1 MTLSYRSLV
10 PKKGEHVLAAGRCL
24 GAPDTV
30 DTFRLIAPCF
40 VSGQAAGI
48 AAALAAKKGVA
59 PRALPYAALKRELEN
74 QKVYL
79 G

>member
-1 MTLSYRSLV
+1 MAVSFRSLV
-10 PKKGEHVLAAGRCL
+10 PKKGENILAAGRCL

-30 DTFRLIAPCF
+30 DTYRLIAPCF
-40 VSGQAAGI
+40 VTGQAAGV
-48 AAALAAKKGVA
+48 AAALAARKGVA
-59 PRALPYAALKRELEN
+59 PRALAYSDLKAALLA

>member
-1 MTLSYRSLV
+1 M
-10 PKKGEHVLAAGRCL
+10 LAAGRCL

-40 VSGQAAGI
+40 VSGQAAGV
-48 AAALAAKKGVA
+48 AAALAAQKGVA
-59 PRALPYAALKRELEN
+59 PRSLAYADLKRALEA

>member
-1 MTLSYRSLV
+1 M
-10 PKKGEHVLAAGRCL
+10 
-24 GAPDTV
+24 